1 MPGQDNSNAVY
12 PRLSSETNLNNYR
25 ENSIWYANAAFLKLR
40 NCEVYY
46 KLPQSLIGR
55 TFVKN
60 AKLYVK
66 GENVLSIDNIKI
78 MDPEV
83 ISTVY
88 PTNMGITLVYPQHSK
103 H

>member
-1 MPGQDNSNAVY
+1 
-12 PRLSSETNLNNYR
+12 
-25 ENSIWYANAAFLKLR
+25 
-40 NCEVYY
+40 
-46 KLPQSLIGR
+46 LIGR

-66 GENVLSIDNIKI
+66 GENVLSIDDIKI

-88 PTNMGITLVYPQHSK
+88 PTNMGITLGISVAF
-103 H
+103 